1 MAHWLKRI
9 VVAVLVLELAYLA
22 IGNLALRLPLTQVLV
37 NQVRPD
43 RFEVSWDAAW
53 TFYPFRVHVRGLAAN
68 GQSRRQQ
75 WQLEMTAG
83 SGSIAL
89 LPLVTK
95 RVVLSDV
102 QGEDVL
108 YFQRPRLRPDND
120 YASTRAFFPPI
131 RNRVLNG
138 AEPLPGG
145 KRPWRISVAGA
156 SVRGTHQVWLYQARA
171 RLQGE
176 LRAGLHYQTRGGPFA
191 LSDGWADLTIDDVG
205 INGERGALSD
215 IRVKGR
221 VALSE
226 FVPRETRG
234 VRVLPHLTLYADVSG
249 DVSSLAFL
257 NLYLRQMEGMELAG
271 HGRVAGRL
279 NIDRGTLRAGT
290 QLDVA
295 AAALSLDLLDHRAS
309 GSGTVRLA
317 VRPDIPGEL
326 GIVVE
331 FSDLTARRRDDPRPL
346 LVGAGLIVE
355 ARGET
360 HLSPDDPLASGAS
373 YLSIGVPAV
382 RVPDVAV
389 FQHYIPSHVGL
400 RLHRGD
406 GVLNGRVT
414 VDNER
419 LEIELGLAAGD
430 TDLGIED
437 YRFQSDIDLALLA
450 KTAAADPDAIDL
462 TGSRLL
468 LSDVRLAHGENAMSD
483 AWRARLA
490 VDAGRV
496 RFPGAEPPG
505 REGSGLR
512 FRDAPVR
519 ELLDDV
525 EGELSLS
532 GSVSHLGWLNQLIA
546 NTYGADIDGT
556 ASLGATLVLRDGW
569 LAAGTEARLTSDDLL
584 VRVLDYQAKG
594 RGSVLLGIADGGQ
607 RPDASIDVR
616 LQDAIF
622 MRQHEDT
629 AFIEG
634 VDLQMQAVARGLSYH
649 GPTRDVGLRLAIPV
663 ARVTD
668 MRVYN
673 QYLPPD
679 SPLQILGGGADLA
692 ADIALEPTSAGGRVT
707 LEAQGL
713 RTRLD
718 TQELSGDLRLDITLA
733 GGRPE
738 DMAFDISGSTL
749 TLDNFRVSGDAASR
763 QGADWYATVRLA
775 RADTVWRPPV
785 QISADAELVMKDSTP
800 IVAMLSNY
808 RGKHGWI
815 EKLLTVD
822 RIEGEASLRMRR
834 NQIVFPYA
842 FADSDEIAIG
852 AKGVIDEQTRDGV
865 ILARYRKLKGLL
877 KIRDGKRSFDLIRP
891 QKKFDAYTPT
901 EPVE

>member
-1 MAHWLKRI
+1 MVHWLKRI
-9 VVAVLVLELAYLA
+9 VVAVIVLELAYLA

-43 RFEVSWDAAW
+43 KFEVSWDAAW
-53 TFYPFRVHVRGLAAN
+53 TFYPFRVQVRGLAAN

-89 LPLVTK
+89 LPLLTK

-131 RNRVLNG
+131 RNRVLNA
-138 AEPLPGG
+138 AEPLPSG
-145 KRPWRISVAGA
+145 KRPWRISVADA
-156 SVRGTHQVWLYQARA
+156 SVRGTHQVWLYQVRA
-171 RLQGE
+171 RLRGE
-176 LRAGLHYQTRGGPFA
+176 LRAGLRYRTRGGPFA
-191 LSDGWADLTIDDVG
+191 LSDGWADLAIDDVG
-205 INGERGALSD
+205 INGDRAALGD

-234 VRVLPHLTLYADVSG
+234 IRVLPHLTLDAEVSG

-257 NLYLRQMEGMELAG
+257 NPYLRQIEGMALAG
-271 HGRVAGRL
+271 RGRVAGRL
-279 NIDRGTLRAGT
+279 NIDRGTLRKGT

-295 AAALSLDLLDHRAS
+295 APVLTLDLLDHRAS

-317 VRPDIPGEL
+317 VGQETAGEL
-326 GIVVE
+326 GVVVE

-346 LVGAGLIVE
+346 LVGTGLIVE
-355 ARGET
+355 ARGEAR
-360 HLSPDDPLASGAS
+360 LSPDEALASGAS
-373 YLSIGVPAV
+373 YLSVGLPAV

-389 FQHYIPSHVGL
+389 FQHYIPDHVGL
-400 RLHRGD
+400 RLHG
-406 GVLNGRVT
+406 GEGLLHGRAT
-414 VDNER
+414 VDTER
-419 LEIELGLAAGD
+419 LEIELGLTAAD

-450 KTAAADPDAIDL
+450 RTAAADPDAIDL
-462 TGSRLL
+462 AGSRLL
-468 LSDVRLAHGENAMSD
+468 LSDVRLAHGDNAMSD
-483 AWRARLA
+483 AWRGRLA
-490 VDAGRV
+490 VDTGRV
-496 RFPGAEPPG
+496 RFPRAEPVG
-505 REGSGLR
+505 GLGLR
-512 FRDAPVR
+512 VRDAPVR
-519 ELLDDV
+519 ELLDDI

-556 ASLGATLVLRDGW
+556 ADLGATLVLREGW
-569 LAAGTEARLTSDDLL
+569 LAAGTEARLVSDDL
-584 VRVLDYQAKG
+584 VVGVLDYQANG
-594 RGSVLLGIADGGQ
+594 RGSVLLEIADGGR

-616 LQDAIF
+616 LQDAVF
-622 MRQHEDT
+622 KRPQEDI
-629 AFIEG
+629 AFIEAA
-634 VDLQMQAVARGLSYH
+634 DLQMRAVARDLSYD
-649 GPTRDVGLRLAIPV
+649 GPTEDVSVHLAIPV
-663 ARVTD
+663 ARFTD

-673 QYLPPD
+673 RYLPQD
-679 SPLQILGGGADLA
+679 SPLQILGGSAELA
-692 ADIALEPTSAGGRVT
+692 VDIALEPADAGGWVR
-707 LEAQGL
+707 LNAPSL
-713 RTRLD
+713 KIRLD
-718 TQELSGDLRLDITLA
+718 NQELSGDLGLDVTLA

-749 TLDNFRVSGDAASR
+749 RLDNFRVSGDAASR
-763 QGADWYATVRLA
+763 EGAAWNATVRLA

-785 QISADAELVMKDSTP
+785 QVSADADLMMKDSTP

-815 EKLLTVD
+815 EQLLTVG
-822 RIEGEASLRMRR
+822 RIEGEASLRMRH

-852 AKGVIDEQTRDGV
+852 AKGVIDGQRRDGV

-877 KIRDGKRSFDLIRP
+877 KIQDGKRSFDLIRP

-901 EPVE
+901 GPTE

>member
-1 MAHWLKRI
+1 MSHWLKRI
-9 VVAVLVLELAYLA
+9 VVAVLVLEFAYLA

-37 NQVRPD
+37 NKVRPD
-43 RFEVSWDAAW
+43 KFEVSWDAAW

-75 WQLEMTAG
+75 WQLELTAG

-89 LPLVTK
+89 LPLLTK
-95 RVVLSDV
+95 RVLLSDV
-102 QGEDVL
+102 RGEDVL

-131 RNRVLNG
+131 GNRVLNA
-138 AEPLPGG
+138 AEPRPSG
-145 KRPWRISVAGA
+145 KRPWRISVSNA
-156 SVRGTHQVWLYQARA
+156 SVRGTHDVWLYQVRA
-171 RLQGE
+171 RLRGE
-176 LRAGLHYQTRGGPFA
+176 LRAGFRYRTRGGPFA
-191 LSDGWADLTIDDVG
+191 LGDGWADLTIDDVG
-205 INGERGALSD
+205 INGDHAALGD

-221 VALSE
+221 VALAE

-234 VRVLPHLTLYADVSG
+234 IRVLPHLTLDADVSG
-249 DVSSLAFL
+249 EVGSLAFL
-257 NLYLRQMEGMELAG
+257 NPYLRQMEGMELAG
-271 HGRVAGRL
+271 RGRVAGRL

-290 QLDVA
+290 RLDVA
-295 AAALSLDLLDHRAS
+295 AAALTLDLLAHRAS

-317 VRPDIPGEL
+317 VGPDNPDEL
-326 GIVVE
+326 RIVVE

-360 HLSPDDPLASGAS
+360 RLSPDDALASGAS
-373 YLSIGVPAV
+373 YLSVGVPTV

-389 FQHYIPSHVGL
+389 FQHYIPDHVGL
-400 RLHRGD
+400 RLHSGE
-406 GVLNGRVT
+406 GLLHGRVT
-414 VDNER
+414 VDTER

-430 TDLGIED
+430 TALGIED
-437 YRFQSDIDLALLA
+437 FRFQSDIDLTLLA

-462 TGSRLL
+462 AGSTLL
-468 LSDVRLAHGENAMSD
+468 LSDVRLARGDNAMSD
-483 AWRARLA
+483 AWLGRLA

-496 RFPGAEPPG
+496 RLPGAEAVG
-505 REGSGLR
+505 REGVGLR
-512 FRDAPVR
+512 GRDVPVR

-525 EGELSLS
+525 EGEISLS
-532 GSVSHLGWLNQLIA
+532 GSVSHLGWLSQLIA

-556 ASLGATLVLRDGW
+556 ADLGATLVLRDGW
-569 LAAGTEARLTSDDLL
+569 LAPGTEARLVSDDL
-584 VRVLDYQAKG
+584 VVGVLDYHAQG
-594 RGSVLLGIADGGQ
+594 RGSVRLEVAEGGR

-616 LQDAIF
+616 LQDAVF
-622 MRQHEDT
+622 KRRQEET
-629 AFIEG
+629 AFIEA
-634 VDLQMQAVARGLSYH
+634 VDLRMRAVARDLSYS
-649 GPTRDVGLRLAIPV
+649 GPTEDVSLRLAIPF

-673 QYLPPD
+673 RYLPQD
-679 SPLQILGGGADLA
+679 SPLQILGGSAELT
-692 ADIALEPTSAGGRVT
+692 ADIALEPADAGGWVT
-707 LEAQGL
+707 LNAPSL
-713 RTRLD
+713 HTRLD
-718 TQELSGDLRLDITLA
+718 TQELSGDLRLDVTLA
-733 GGRPE
+733 GGRPQ

-749 TLDNFRVSGDAASR
+749 TLDDFRVSGDAASR
-763 QGADWYATVRLA
+763 QGADWHATVRLA

-785 QISADAELVMKDSTP
+785 QISADADLVMKDSSP

-815 EKLLTVD
+815 EQLLTVD
-822 RIEGEASLRMRR
+822 QIAGEASLRMRH

-842 FADSDEIAIG
+842 YADSDEIGIG
-852 AKGVIDEQTRDGV
+852 AKGVIDGQTRDGV
-865 ILARYRKLKGLL
+865 ILARYRQLKGLL

-901 EPVE
+901 ESAE